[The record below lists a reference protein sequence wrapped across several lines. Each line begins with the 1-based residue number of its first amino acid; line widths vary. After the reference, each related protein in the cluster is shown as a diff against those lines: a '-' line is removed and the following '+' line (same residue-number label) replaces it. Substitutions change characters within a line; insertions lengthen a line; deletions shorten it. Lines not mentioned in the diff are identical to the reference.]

1 MQRGY
6 LPMAFYYVDFE
17 NVQLNGLEGLE
28 TLEKGDKVF
37 IFCREMDVNR
47 IRSALKGIS
56 TKASVCCRIVNCVSK
71 NALDFEL
78 ISDLFM
84 SRSKCM
90 KVIISKD
97 KGFDA
102 AIQKGLREGV
112 LCFRSETM
120 EKINVSD
127 FWLYFKESGKEY
139 VLR

>member
-1 MQRGY
+1 
-6 LPMAFYYVDFE
+6 MAFYYVDFE
-17 NVQLNGLEGLE
+17 NVQFNGLEGLE

-47 IRSALKGIS
+47 IRSSLKSIS
-56 TKASVCCRIVNCVSK
+56 TKAFVCCKIVNCVSK

-78 ISDLFM
+78 IADLFVNK
-84 SRSKCM
+84 SRCM
-90 KVIISKD
+90 KIIISKD

-102 AIQKGLREGV
+102 AIQKGLRSGV

-120 EKINVSD
+120 GKINVSD
-127 FWLYFKESGKEY
+127 FWYYFKDSGKEY